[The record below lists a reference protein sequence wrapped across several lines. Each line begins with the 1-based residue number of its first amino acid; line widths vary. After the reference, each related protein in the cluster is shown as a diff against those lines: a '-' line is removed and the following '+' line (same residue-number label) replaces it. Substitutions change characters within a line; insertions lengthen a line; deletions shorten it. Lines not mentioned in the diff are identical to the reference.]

1 MPLENMTIK
10 WYKSTS
16 HAINHLLDKVEILGA
31 CGMNSDQ
38 SISDV
43 VGQFAEAELRKFF
56 RASEIGFGQVLI
68 TDNTGTIEYV
78 NPAFCRVTGYSSQ
91 EVLGKTPAILKSERM
106 SAAFYQRLWE
116 SLNSGVEWRGEI
128 SNRRKDG
135 TYYLEKAVISAIKS
149 NDGSVSHLIKVS
161 EDITDQRHA
170 EEHQQQ
176 RLKLIESINSAN
188 LDFMESGNLLRM
200 AEIILETSMTV
211 TSSSLAILY
220 EILPNG
226 NAGVLAL
233 SMASLDPVPGFQAI
247 QYELLRN
254 GQYEVPLHASLL
266 MAPVLEN
273 RPIVVNSPE
282 DNHWKAC
289 SCNICSANISTF
301 AGFPLKI
308 GSATIGMIG
317 LANCERG
324 YSQDDS
330 IDLETFSHSCAL
342 AISAARAEIIRK
354 STLDQLR
361 QSQKMEAIGQLAG
374 GISHDFNNLLT
385 VITGY
390 STLALQKINS
400 DSPAVKDIEQ
410 VINAGERATAL
421 IRQLLAF
428 GRRQILEPQPLNIN
442 IFISSIHRILCRLIG
457 ENISLTTNLS
467 RDISM
472 VLADPSQI
480 EQIIMNLVI
489 NARDAMERG
498 GVITIG
504 SANCTINS
512 TFVSKNSWALEGDYV
527 VISVRDTGMGMSE
540 EVIARIFEPFF
551 TTKAESG
558 TGLGLATVYGIVKQ
572 NNGYIQVLSQIGIG
586 SEFKVYFPRL
596 LKHHVGTELP
606 GIPGNPSIPE
616 RGEGLILVVED
627 EQTVLDFAAVSLRSQ
642 GYDVLTAIGPL
653 DALRI
658 FDRTGEKISLV
669 LTDILMPDMT
679 GPEMIKEMRQKHPD
693 VKLLF
698 MSGYSEQKLDSI
710 DLPDEQISF
719 LKKPFTPADLARL
732 VQKCLLGD
740 TTTHG
745 EQKE

>member
-1 MPLENMTIK
+1 
-10 WYKSTS
+10 
-16 HAINHLLDKVEILGA
+16 
-31 CGMNSDQ
+31 MNSDQ
-38 SISDV
+38 DISDV
-43 VGQFAEAELRKFF
+43 VSQFAEAELRKFF

-91 EVLGKTPAILKSERM
+91 EVFGKTPAILKSERM
-106 SAAFYQRLWE
+106 SAAFYHRLWE
-116 SLNSGVEWRGEI
+116 SLNSGVEWRGEF

-135 TYYLEKAVISAIKS
+135 THYLEKAVISAIKS

-176 RLKLIESINSAN
+176 RLKLIESINNAN
-188 LDFMESGNLLRM
+188 LDFMEHGNLNRM
-200 AEIILETSMTV
+200 AEIILETCMTV

-220 EILPNG
+220 EMLPNG

-233 SMASLDPVPGFQAI
+233 SMTSLDPVHGFQEV
-247 QYELLRN
+247 QNELMLH
-254 GQYEVPLHASLL
+254 GQYEVPLHASLI
-266 MAPVLEN
+266 MAPIIEN
-273 RPIVVNSPE
+273 RSIVANYPE

-289 SCNICSANISTF
+289 SCHICSATISTF

-308 GSATIGMIG
+308 GSAAIGMIG
-317 LANCERG
+317 LANCEHG
-324 YSQDDS
+324 YSQDDI
-330 IDLETFSHSCAL
+330 IDLEVFSHSCAL
-342 AISAARAEIIRK
+342 AISAARAELIRK

-390 STLALQKINS
+390 STLALQKIAS

-428 GRRQILEPQPLNIN
+428 GRRQILDPQPININ
-442 IFISSIHRILCRLIG
+442 IFIASIHKILCRLIG

-467 RDISM
+467 NDISM
-472 VLADPSQI
+472 VLADPSQV
-480 EQIIMNLVI
+480 EQIIMNLVL

-498 GVITIG
+498 GTITIE
-504 SANCTINS
+504 SANCTIDS
-512 TFVSKNSWALEGDYV
+512 TFVRKNSGALEGDYV
-527 VISVRDTGMGMSE
+527 VISVRDTGMGMSD

-572 NNGYIQVLSQIGIG
+572 NNGFILVRSQIGIG
-586 SEFKVYFPRL
+586 TEFKVYIPRL
-596 LKHHVGTELP
+596 PKHHGDTELSGTP
-606 GIPGNPSIPE
+606 GITSIPE
-616 RGEGLILVVED
+616 RGEGLILIVED

-642 GYDVLTAIGPL
+642 GYDVLTANGPL
-653 DALRI
+653 EALRI
-658 FDRTGEKISLV
+658 FDRTGEKINLV
-669 LTDILMPDMT
+669 LTDMLMPDMS
-679 GPEMIKEMRQKHPD
+679 GLEMAKEMCQKYPD

-698 MSGYSEQKLDSI
+698 MSGYSEQYLNAFDF
-710 DLPDEQISF
+710 PGEQITF
-719 LKKPFTPADLARL
+719 LKKPFTPAVLARL
-732 VQKCLLGD
+732 VQKCLRGEA
-740 TTTHG
+740 TTHG